1 MSASKKLFRIQHRA
15 SIEYFLSFIFLL
27 QSVPL
32 LKEKTISKIYGK
44 KTLSYELLPTAK
56 GFIIWIYLMHIRMS
70 INSLTHKP
78 LDYKNNGS
86 YWAVIKRHLEVP
98 QTRIDTEFLRPFNL
112 FPLNSC
118 RGLGGHII
126 NYAVDSAY
134 LIGDSR

>member
-32 LKEKTISKIYGK
+32 LKEKTTSKKYDK
-44 KTLSYELLPTAK
+44 KTLSYELSPTAK
-56 GFIIWIYLMHIRMS
+56 GIIIWIYLMHIRMS

-86 YWAVIKRHLEVP
+86 YWAVIKLLSLLITGIVALITQLSVSPHSV
-98 QTRIDTEFLRPFNL
+98 QT
-112 FPLNSC
+112 
-118 RGLGGHII
+118 
-126 NYAVDSAY
+126 
-134 LIGDSR
+134 